1 MAETKKPTIFIVEDD
16 PFILRVY
23 ERKLTN
29 EGFDIVLATNG
40 AEAFERIKDTV
51 PNLIL
56 LDLVMPMKDGFELI
70 AELKNDEKLKTIPIV
85 VLTNLRQKKDIERV
99 QSLGVSDSLIKS
111 DNSIQGVVAKVK
123 EVLANSKSQS

>member
-23 ERKLTN
+23 ERKLTS

-99 QSLGVSDSLIKS
+99 QSLGVSDYLIKS

>member
-1 MAETKKPTIFIVEDD
+1 MAETKKSTIFIVEDD

-29 EGFDIVLATNG
+29 EGFNIVLATNG
-40 AEAFERIKDTV
+40 AEAFERIKDTM
-51 PNLIL
+51 PDLIL

-70 AELKNDEKLKTIPIV
+70 AELKGDEKLKTIPIV

-99 QSLGVSDSLIKS
+99 QSLGVNEYLIKS
-111 DNSIQGVVAKVK
+111 DNSIQGVVAKIK
-123 EVLANSKSQS
+123 EVLAHAKSQS

>member
-99 QSLGVSDSLIKS
+99 QSLGVSDYLIKS
-111 DNSIQGVVAKVK
+111 DNSIQGVVAKIK